1 MASGWHGR
9 SVATNS
15 LTRLPQGICCGICG
29 LTEPTDGDGPFGA
42 QWALM
47 AQHVMEQHCTA
58 CCVCRKPATG
68 LIELRTGGL
77 APWVRRSRA
86 PSALHALRARRRVA
100 ARDRDRQRA
109 APPRSPLGADPA
121 PVLAGLPDPPRAP
134 GAGVGLAALAGPGAA
149 GAARAPAAAA
159 EARASALE
167 HPLAAPANGT
177 GAARLRRAAPPA
189 GGREWGGRG
198 ALQRAGPLGAGGA
211 ARGCAHCACESC
223 ALDVAAA
230 AFESGAADV
239 ACPAPECAARLD
251 VAALASVLDP
261 ARAEACKSRP
271 TFECVACGDVLAA
284 RDKIALHRQLPY
296 HALAMAYAEPPRPPP
311 PPRRGGAAP
320 AAPSA
325 CDLCAPCAA
334 RWLAIQSRD
343 GAIYARCPTPTCR
356 TPLPRET
363 LELLL
368 APEAY
373 EKHLSRARQ
382 SFEERLRELQAA
394 GGPGGA
400 AGDED
405 GTLAFLAWAGDS
417 TRACPECR
425 VLIYRSEPGRTPIF
439 HPT

>member
-77 APWVRRSRA
+77 APW
-86 PSALHALRARRRVA
+86 
-100 ARDRDRQRA
+100 RA
-109 APPRSPLGADPA
+109 APPRSPSA
-121 PVLAGLPDPPRAP
+121 PIRRPSSP
-134 GAGVGLAALAGPGAA
+134 GSRTRRGR
-149 GAARAPAAAA
+149 RAPAWASRRAGRRRPA
-159 EARASALE
+159 PARQRRRRASALE
-167 HPLAAPANGT
+167 HLAAPANGT

-189 GGREWGGRG
+189 GGREWGRARSSRWPLRRRGR
-198 ALQRAGPLGAGGA
+198 A
-211 ARGCAHCACESC
+211 ARTAPASC

-239 ACPAPECAARLD
+239 ACPAPECAARLG
-251 VAALASVLDP
+251 VAAP
-261 ARAEACKSRP
+261 ACSTSAAEACKSRP

-296 HALAMAYAEPPRPPP
+296 HALAMAYASR
-311 PPRRGGAAP
+311 RAAAAAARGGAGGA
-320 AAPSA
+320 
-325 CDLCAPCAA
+325 
-334 RWLAIQSRD
+334 SRD

>member
-77 APWVRRSRA
+77 APWR
-86 PSALHALRARRRVA
+86 
-100 ARDRDRQRA
+100 RA
-109 APPRSPLGADPA
+109 AAVALGADPA
-121 PVLAGLPDPPRAP
+121 PVLAGLRTRR
-134 GAGVGLAALAGPGAA
+134 GR
-149 GAARAPAAAA
+149 RAPAWASRRSPGQRRPARA
-159 EARASALE
+159 RRGRRRARASALE
-167 HPLAAPANGT
+167 HLAAPANGT

-189 GGREWGGRG
+189 GGREWGA
-198 ALQRAGPLGAGGA
+198 ALSALAAQRA
-211 ARGCAHCACESC
+211 ARPGCAHCACESC

-271 TFECVACGDVLAA
+271 TFGASPAATCWPRATRSRSTASCRTTPWRWPTRAA
-284 RDKIALHRQLPY
+284 R
-296 HALAMAYAEPPRPPP
+296 RPAAP
-311 PPRRGGAAP
+311 RGGAAP